1 MYLTIMNQRPFVY
14 ADINCPFCFVLHERL
29 KNLDLVNEI
38 EWRLVE
44 HAPSANVQELKY
56 IDILNAEFKAVIDK
70 APDIEIHNPKFMVN
84 TSMLNETLNA
94 VSGCYPDK
102 ALEFRDAL
110 YRALW
115 IENLDISDPTIL
127 DSLLVKYGVDEFEF
141 SEQQQV
147 QLLQWQSDWEK
158 GDFGH
163 KVPVLA
169 NGAGDSITGLQNE
182 STLLSFFKN
191 EAVQQVDQYSA
202 CNLKFNE
209 KVFMLGDSLSSQV
222 VSSYLSHAEYDFYK
236 LESQDALLSKAL
248 KQNCALI
255 LVEHQADPDFK
266 FCKQFRA
273 MSQSTTPVIY
283 YSDKLTDEV
292 ETQGFAVGVSDM
304 LDVSRQKESLLG
316 RLAMHIRTKHQLD
329 IISGYATHD
338 ALTGFYN
345 RREIER
351 VLQRSWQTACR
362 YSTELT
368 VFLID
373 VDDLK
378 KYNLKYGYAAG
389 DEALMGIANVLS
401 AGRSEDIVGRFS
413 GEEFVMILHNTP
425 EKELLKI
432 ANRIQNNILS
442 RKICYNKD
450 DGNDFVTVSIGI
462 ATTLANKAHNY
473 TDLLALADTALNET
487 KTLGR
492 NQAIKLRMA

>member
-1 MYLTIMNQRPFVY
+1 MNQKPFVY

-29 KNLDLVNEI
+29 KKLNLINEI

-44 HAPSANVQELKY
+44 HTPSASVQELKY
-56 IDILNAEFKAVIDK
+56 IDILNAEFKAVLDK

-94 VSGCYPDK
+94 VSGSFPES
-102 ALEFRDAL
+102 AFIFRDAI

-115 IENLDISDPTIL
+115 IESLDVSDPSIL
-127 DSLLVKYGVDEFEF
+127 DALLVKYGVEEFEF
-141 SEQQQV
+141 SEQKQIE
-147 QLLQWQSDWEK
+147 LKHWQSEWEN
-158 GDFGH
+158 GEFGL
-163 KVPVLA
+163 KVPVLS
-169 NGAGDSITGLQNE
+169 NGAGHLMTGVQNE
-182 STLLSFFKN
+182 DALVSFFKN
-191 EAVQQVDQYSA
+191 ETVPLQDHYSA

-209 KVFMLGDSLSSQV
+209 QVFMIGHSLSSQV
-222 VSSYLSHAEYDFYK
+222 ISGYLSHAEYDIHKFD
-236 LESQDALLSKAL
+236 SQSELLNKAL
-248 KQNCALI
+248 KQSSALI
-255 LVEHQADPDFK
+255 LVEHNLDPDFEI
-266 FCKQFRA
+266 CKQFRA
-273 MSQSTTPVIY
+273 ISQSTTPIIY
-283 YSDKLTDEV
+283 YCDKLTDQTEA
-292 ETQGFAVGVSDM
+292 QGFAVGVSDM
-304 LDVSRQKESLLG
+304 LDVSRQKDSLLG
-316 RLAMHIRTKHQLD
+316 RLAMHVRTKHQLD

-345 RREIER
+345 RRETER

-362 YSTELT
+362 YNTEMT

-389 DEALMGIANVLS
+389 DEALMSISNVLA

-432 ANRIQNNILS
+432 ANRIQSNIMS

-462 ATTLANKAHNY
+462 ATTSANKAHNF
-473 TDLLALADTALNET
+473 TDLLALADAALQET
-487 KTLGR
+487 KSLGR
-492 NQAIKLRMA
+492 NQAIKLRLA

>member
-1 MYLTIMNQRPFVY
+1 MTQRPFVY

-29 KNLDLVNEI
+29 KNLDLINEV

-44 HAPSANVQELKY
+44 HASSANVQELKY
-56 IDILNAEFKAVIDK
+56 IDILNAEFKAVLDK

-84 TSMLNETLNA
+84 SSMLNETLNA
-94 VSGCYPDK
+94 VSGSYPDK

-115 IENLDISDPTIL
+115 IESLDISDPKIL

-141 SEQQQV
+141 SEQQQA
-147 QLLQWQSDWEK
+147 QQLQWQSDWEK
-158 GDFGH
+158 GEFGH
-163 KVPVLA
+163 RVPVLV

-182 STLLSFFKN
+182 STLRSFFKN
-191 EAVQQVDQYSA
+191 EAVQHVDQYSA

-209 KVFMLGDSLSSQV
+209 KVFMLGNSLSSQV

-236 LESQDALLSKAL
+236 LESKDTLLSKAL
-248 KQNCALI
+248 KQNSALI
-255 LVEHQADPDFK
+255 LVEHQADPDFE

-283 YSDKLTDEV
+283 YSDKLTDEI

-442 RKICYNKD
+442 RKICYNKND
-450 DGNDFVTVSIGI
+450 DNDFVTVSIGI

-473 TDLLALADTALNET
+473 TDLLALADTALHET

-492 NQAIKLRMA
+492 NQAIKLILA

>member
-1 MYLTIMNQRPFVY
+1 MCLTIMNQKPFIY
-14 ADINCPFCFVLHERL
+14 ADVNCPFCFVLHERL
-29 KNLDLVNEI
+29 KTLNLINEV

-56 IDILNAEFKAVIDK
+56 IDILNAEFKAVLDK

-84 TSMLNETLNA
+84 SSMLNETLNA
-94 VSGCYPDK
+94 VSGSYPDK
-102 ALEFRDAL
+102 AIEFRDAL
-110 YRALW
+110 YQALW

-127 DSLLVKYGVDEFEF
+127 DSLLIKYGVDEFEF
-141 SEQQQV
+141 SLQQQA
-147 QLLQWQSDWEK
+147 QLLQWQSDWEN
-158 GDFGH
+158 GGFGN
-163 KVPVLA
+163 KVPVLS
-169 NGAGDSITGLQNE
+169 NEAGDNITGLQSE

-191 EAVQQVDQYSA
+191 EAVQQIDQYSA

-222 VSSYLSHAEYDFYK
+222 ISSYLSHAEYDFYK
-236 LESQDALLSKAL
+236 LDSIDTLLTKSL
-248 KQNCALI
+248 IQNCALL
-255 LVEHQADPDFK
+255 LVEHRSDPDFE

-283 YSDKLTDEV
+283 YSDKLTDEIEV
-292 ETQGFAVGVSDM
+292 QGFAVGVSDM

-389 DEALMGIANVLS
+389 DEALMAIANVLS

-432 ANRIQNNILS
+432 ANRIQSNIAS
-442 RKICYNKD
+442 RKICYKKGD
-450 DGNDFVTVSIGI
+450 DNEFVTVSIGI
-462 ATTLANKAHNY
+462 ATTLATNTYNY
-473 TDLLALADTALNET
+473 TDLIALADKALNET

-492 NQAIKLRMA
+492 NQAFKLRLA